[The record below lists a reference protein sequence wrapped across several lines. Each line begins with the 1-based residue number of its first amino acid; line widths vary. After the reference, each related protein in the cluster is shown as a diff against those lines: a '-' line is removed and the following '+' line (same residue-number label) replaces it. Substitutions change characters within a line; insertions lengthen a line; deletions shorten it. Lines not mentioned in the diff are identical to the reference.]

1 MTYPTPKIIAG
12 NQRLMDYYASQL
24 WHNGYVPFRS
34 YASSQ
39 NGPENMAI
47 KKMHGDGSL
56 SHAAIG
62 KIMRTAAREW
72 KRPFIEIYYSIY
84 SSINHMSI
92 WLPRVN
98 YLAPVT
104 APLVLTAKPWHTPGA
119 LVVDAQ
125 ERYATKHVYS
135 IHDHDFSLAYLEHL
149 KLPHVRAALKIP
161 ADVEPIPLW

>member
-24 WHNGYVPFRS
+24 WHNGFVPFLSYRS
-34 YASSQ
+34 GQ

-47 KKMHGDGSL
+47 KKMHEDGSL
-56 SHAAIG
+56 PHAAIG

-72 KRPFIEIYYSIY
+72 KRPFIEMYYTFP
-84 SSINHMSI
+84 NKHHHMSI

-98 YLAPVT
+98 YLATVI
-104 APLVLTAKPWHTPGA
+104 APLVLTAKPWHTQGA
-119 LVVDAQ
+119 LVVDSSD
-125 ERYATKHVYS
+125 RYATKHVYS
-135 IHDHDFSLAYLEHL
+135 INDHDFSLAYLEHL
-149 KLPHVRAALKIP
+149 KLPDVRKALKIP